1 MYLLRLCLLYLIIP
15 YIIANE
21 ISILTDWNKATFQCM
36 NNFFENT
43 SHLNMYDTNVTIY
56 ELNENGGM

>member
-1 MYLLRLCLLYLIIP
+1 MYLLQLCLIYLFIP

-21 ISILTDWNKATFQCM
+21 ISILTDWNKVTFQCM

-43 SHLNMYDTNVTIY
+43 SYLNKNDTNVTIY
-56 ELNENGGM
+56 GLDEKGGM